1 MLRKLCVAALASL
14 CFSTAASAQDIG
26 AEPTYRELHLDTNFQ
41 PDPQRV
47 DLDAGGGIDA
57 ITLGGGC
64 AGMIANA
71 PDVDLYFDSG
81 RYPLNI
87 YVRSN
92 ADTTLVV
99 NLPNGEWI
107 CSDDAEGFN
116 PLVTLRSPPSG
127 LYNIWVGTYV
137 SGPLESATL
146 YVSEIEPEW

>member
-1 MLRKLCVAALASL
+1 MS
-14 CFSTAASAQDIG
+14 
-26 AEPTYRELHLDTNFQ
+26 LHLDTNFQ
-41 PDPQRV
+41 PDPQRI
-47 DLDAGGGIDA
+47 DLDAGGDIDA
-57 ITLGGGC
+57 IALGGGC

-107 CSDDAEGFN
+107 CSDDAEGLN
-116 PLVTLRSPPSG
+116 PLVSLRSPPSG
-127 LYNIWVGTYV
+127 LYNIWVGTYA
-137 SGPLESATL
+137 SGRLESATL